1 MDKDGGEERINDFIF
16 INKNIKYHWDQQWP
30 MFRSLYVSHSHV
42 METVQCTRHNT
53 IYYCY
58 LSNYGIFH
66 KKVETLQRNV
76 CCWSLFNQ
84 LVVGVRWLLVGAP
97 LCQKGVWQC
106 DSVTVWQ
113 CDPTMTGTRTRENRY
128 AGRYQRADWTEDWML
143 MTRLTWD
150 DRMTPGCWM
159 TTWHTVMPSQ
169 CQHTDGASNL
179 NKIIQNYTKA
189 DWDLQQLPNTCQP
202 SSPTSQLPSTW
213 PPPQTSNITLYCKD
227 ID

>member
-1 MDKDGGEERINDFIF
+1 
-16 INKNIKYHWDQQWP
+16 
-30 MFRSLYVSHSHV
+30 MFVVDLCLTSLWL
-42 METVQCTRHNT
+42 EFAGFWWELR
-53 IYYCY
+53 
-58 LSNYGIFH
+58 F
-66 KKVETLQRNV
+66 
-76 CCWSLFNQ
+76 
-84 LVVGVRWLLVGAP
+84 VRRE
-97 LCQKGVWQC
+97 C

-202 SSPTSQLPSTW
+202 SSPTSQLPSRGRPLKLQILFFIVTILI
-213 PPPQTSNITLYCKD
+213 NISISILILSLEHRQPNVIQFWLWLCCVVL
-227 ID
+227 